1 MLKGCVHLLGLSG
14 STQRESRRKRELEGA
29 PISVGLC
36 ILSRDIS
43 VRIVHP
49 GGREELYQYALP
61 ASHLMEKYPGMC
73 VARPGVFKNP
83 QESLLWPDENL
94 LPGHKYL
101 LIPSTTAQKLT
112 LKHMGRVKVKGFAEG
127 KDEIIDANITWD
139 ESGDISE
146 ESVGSAK
153 EFYASKDR
161 RPRYKV
167 KRTVKAKKPFVP
179 PLPKA
184 RSFRVAVWEP
194 SLTSVQEV
202 SP

>member
-36 ILSRDIS
+36 IESRDIS

-49 GGREELYQYALP
+49 GGREELYPYALP

-101 LIPSTTAQKLT
+101 LIPSTTARKLT

-184 RSFRVAVWEP
+184 RSFRVSAWEP

>member
-49 GGREELYQYALP
+49 GGREELYQHAVP
-61 ASHLMEKYPGMC
+61 ASQLMEKYPGIC
-73 VARPGVFKNP
+73 VAHPGVFKNP
-83 QESLLWPDENL
+83 QESLIWPDEKL

-101 LIPSTTAQKLT
+101 IIPSTTAQKLT
-112 LKHMGRVKVKGFAEG
+112 HKHTGSVKVKGFAQG
-127 KDEIIDANITWD
+127 KDEIIDVNITWD
-139 ESGDISE
+139 PRLDISE
-146 ESVGSAK
+146 ESVGSAR
-153 EFYASKDR
+153 EFYTSKDR
-161 RPRYKV
+161 WPRYNV
-167 KRTVKAKKPFVP
+167 KRTVKAKKPFVT

-184 RSFRVAVWEP
+184 SSFRGSGWEP
-194 SLTSVQEV
+194 SLNSVQEV